1 MSDHTSSNSKQPAAN
16 KRAHQ
21 KYRALRTSGQRRKKA
36 L

>member
-16 KRAHQ
+16 KHAHQ
-21 KYRALRTSGQRRKKA
+21 KYHALRTSGQRRKKA